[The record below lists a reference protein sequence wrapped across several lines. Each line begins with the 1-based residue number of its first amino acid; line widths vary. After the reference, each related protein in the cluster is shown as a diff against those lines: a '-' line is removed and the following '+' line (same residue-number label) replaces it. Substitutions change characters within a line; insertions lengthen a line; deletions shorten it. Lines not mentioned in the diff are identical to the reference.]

1 MTGFGM
7 IMCIGVGIVIG
18 LYVASQIGEHI
29 DSRKRHEKFL
39 KDMEAW
45 DRKEKKRTTDE
56 IPCSKEMDWEW
67 YNEGE
72 SYEVR

>member
-7 IMCIGVGIVIG
+7 IICIGVGIVIG
-18 LYVASQIGEHI
+18 LYVASQIGEHV
-29 DSRKRHEKFL
+29 DRKKRHKEFL
-39 KDMEAW
+39 HNLENW
-45 DRKEKKRTTDE
+45 DKRSTDE

>member
-1 MTGFGM
+1 M
-7 IMCIGVGIVIG
+7 IICIGVGIVIG
-18 LYVASQIGEHI
+18 LYVASQIGEHV
-29 DSRKRHEKFL
+29 DSKARHEKFL

>member
-1 MTGFGM
+1 MTTFGM
-7 IMCIGVGIVIG
+7 IICIGVGIVIG

-45 DRKEKKRTTDE
+45 DKRPTDE

>member
-1 MTGFGM
+1 M
-7 IMCIGVGIVIG
+7 
-18 LYVASQIGEHI
+18 EHV
-29 DSRKRHEKFL
+29 DTRKRHEKFL

-45 DRKEKKRTTDE
+45 DKRPTDE

>member
-7 IMCIGVGIVIG
+7 IICIGVGIVIG
-18 LYVASQIGEHI
+18 LYVASQISEHI
-29 DSRKRHEKFL
+29 DSKKRHKEFMHNL
-39 KDMEAW
+39 ENW
-45 DRKEKKRTTDE
+45 DKRPTDE

-72 SYEVR
+72 NYEVR